1 MIVRYW
7 MTISPHTIAPEA
19 TLLDLV
25 EALRRQ
31 RVRRLPVVEAG
42 RLVGIVSR
50 SDLYALAGPHLLDP
64 KVELTEEVKAPLRA
78 ALVSSWMTTN
88 PQTCTPNDPIE
99 DVGERMLAS
108 KIGALPVVHEGQLVG
123 IITESDIFKAFT
135 RVARAGDETRRICL
149 LVPHA
154 EQSETIAKLVAMA
167 HEYELHIYVV
177 LCHNTDRPGEQLVML
192 RIGGPKTQRLIDRMW
207 RTRMQVLQVV

>member
-1 MIVRYW
+1 
-7 MTISPHTIAPEA
+7 MTSSPYTITPEA

-25 EALRRQ
+25 ETLRRR
-31 RVRRLPVVEAG
+31 RVRRLPVVDSG

-50 SDLYALAGPHLLDP
+50 SDLYALVGPHLLDP
-64 KVELTEEVKAPLRA
+64 TVDFTEAAKAPLRV
-78 ALVSSWMTTN
+78 ALVASWMTTN

-99 DVGERMLAS
+99 DVGERMLAL

-135 RVARAGDETRRICL
+135 RVSRAGDRTRRICL

-154 EQSETIAKLVAMA
+154 EHSETIAQLVAMA

-207 RTRMQVLQVV
+207 QTRMQVLQVV